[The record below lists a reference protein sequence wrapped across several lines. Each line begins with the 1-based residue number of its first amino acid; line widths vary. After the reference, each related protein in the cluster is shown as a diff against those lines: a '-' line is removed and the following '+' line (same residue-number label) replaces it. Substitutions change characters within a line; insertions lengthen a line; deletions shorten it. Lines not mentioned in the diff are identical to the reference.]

1 MTDDNKKGLIE
12 GLSMHPL
19 HVSIVKNEIV
29 PSAGIANNFII
40 METIKGDPFFPINK
54 MIDTYVVKDLH
65 INQSI
70 FPERS
75 GLVAY
80 YNASSFNG
88 TVWKDLSGHGNTMQI
103 YGSAKD
109 NVVRI
114 DNDAVRFVP
123 NSRGMCPIIG
133 EPQTIYVMAR
143 NITDG
148 YSGYSM
154 MANKGR
160 SKRAYRTY
168 TDFCPTFYYG
178 GCAVNTDDFDL
189 NSGISGRNSYHVVCV
204 TRSKKSEVIDNDI
217 KYYGDLYLYVDG
229 ALMAKSEANTY
240 ADSRCRY
247 GDYINKFFINA
258 RKGEYD
264 PITNPAQYNDDETD
278 SNFYSYTGINDYKAI
293 AFCST
298 QHTDEQ
304 VKKNSEFLS
313 ILYGTCS
320 GLGG

>member
-12 GLSMHPL
+12 GLAMHPL

-40 METIKGDPFFPINK
+40 MEAKKVDAYFPINK
-54 MIDTYVVKDLH
+54 IIDTYVIKDLH

-88 TVWKDLSGHGNTMQI
+88 TTWGDLSGHGNTMQI
-103 YGSAKD
+103 YGSAKN

-123 NSRGMCPIIG
+123 NSRGVCPISE

-148 YSGYSM
+148 YAGYSM
-154 MANKGR
+154 MASKGR
-160 SKRAYRTY
+160 SKIESY
-168 TDFCPTFYYG
+168 TDFCPTFIRG
-178 GCAVNTDDFDL
+178 NCAVNTNEFDL
-189 NSGISGRNSYHVVCV
+189 NSNISGRYSYHVVCV
-204 TRSKKSEVIDNDI
+204 TRSKKSETIDKDI

-229 ALMAKSEANTY
+229 ILVAKTEADAY
-240 ADSRCRY
+240 ADSKCRH
-247 GDYINKFFINA
+247 GDYIHKFFINT
-258 RKGEYD
+258 RKKEYD
-264 PITNPAQYNDDETD
+264 PIANPTQYEDDETD

-298 QHTDEQ
+298 QHTAEQ

-320 GLGG
+320 ELGG